1 MTKSYLNYKAGKKRF
16 ARKVVLLLVIVGA
29 IFIIAVFRFA
39 ISGNQPDL
47 INNLPGNEDAY
58 SIAKEFIKP
67 GIKAISINFP
77 ESGYQCAQKP
87 DSVYVIKSYVESKS
101 QSGEKNIIT
110 YEITMRFNG
119 GNVRSKNSWKL
130 LDLIKN

>member
-16 ARKVVLLLVIVGA
+16 ARKVIILFIILAV
-29 IFIIAVFRFA
+29 IFIIAVIRFA
-39 ISGNQPDL
+39 LSGYQF
-47 INNLPGNEDAY
+47 NLVNSPPGNEDAY

-67 GIKAISINFP
+67 GIKSTYINFP
-77 ESGYQCAQKP
+77 DSGYQCAQKP

-119 GNVRSKNSWKL
+119 GNARNKNSWKL